1 MVWVKRM
8 NGETVWGL
16 HRSDLKHALIK
27 KGEAR
32 MAVIGTRV
40 KKFHFKVKSMLTLAT
55 VEAERLILFPKW
67 KEWGFVAAMK

>member
-1 MVWVKRM
+1 M
-8 NGETVWGL
+8 
-16 HRSDLKHALIK
+16 HRSNLKHALIK

-55 VEAERLILFPKW
+55 VEAESLILFPK
-67 KEWGFVAAMK
+67 

>member
-1 MVWVKRM
+1 
-8 NGETVWGL
+8 
-16 HRSDLKHALIK
+16 
-27 KGEAR
+27 

-55 VEAERLILFPKW
+55 VEAESLILFPK